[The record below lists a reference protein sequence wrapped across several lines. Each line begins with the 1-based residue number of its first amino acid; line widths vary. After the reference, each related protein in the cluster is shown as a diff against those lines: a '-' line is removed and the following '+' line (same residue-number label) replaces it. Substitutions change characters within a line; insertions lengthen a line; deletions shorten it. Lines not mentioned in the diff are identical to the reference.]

1 MDDSFQWHNRALNHL
16 LATSGHRYTA
26 HPCVGV
32 AELLLRR
39 AKNHD
44 ASSLLDQAIRIYKM
58 HPEYKDDLARAY
70 FSYARLM
77 AGNAASA
84 SRAVEMLN
92 SAADCL
98 NAIYPHA
105 QYQGSDLKDEHS
117 YGLGTVGLS

>member
-44 ASSLLDQAIRIYKM
+44 ASSLLDQAIRIYKK

-84 SRAVEMLN
+84 SRALEMLK

-98 NAIYPHA
+98 NATYPHA
-105 QYQGSDLKDEHS
+105 QYQGSDPEDEHF
-117 YGLGTVGLS
+117 